1 MWSAPLYAII
11 HLTEDARLN
20 VFKKRF
26 FLSMIDAKPDQVVSI
41 LAAARRC
48 YLANGISATGM
59 KDVAASADL
68 ARSTLYRYFP
78 GRDDLLV
85 ATIMEEM
92 IELNDCIRKRL
103 ARYPHPADQVV
114 EGLLVAIKEIPRRPL
129 LHAVFASE
137 GDSRARRVI
146 WSSGAIVSFGEEL
159 MDHVIQPA
167 RDAHMLQDAVR
178 PEILIEW
185 VYRLLLSF
193 LTLPSN
199 WVKSDVQLRA
209 TLHALL
215 VPVLLK

>member
-1 MWSAPLYAII
+1 
-11 HLTEDARLN
+11 
-20 VFKKRF
+20 
-26 FLSMIDAKPDQVVSI
+26 MIDGKPDQVVAI

-48 YLANGISATGM
+48 YLANGIAATGM
-59 KDVAASADL
+59 KEIAASAEL
-68 ARSTLYRYFP
+68 ARSTLYRYFS
-78 GRDDLLV
+78 GRDDVLV
-85 ATIMEEM
+85 ATIIEEM
-92 IELNDCIRKRL
+92 TELNERISKRL
-103 ARYPHPADQVV
+103 VKYSDPADQVV

-146 WSSGAIVSFGEEL
+146 WSSDAIVSFGEEL

-167 RDAHMLQDAVR
+167 RDAGLLQEAVR

-185 VYRLLLSF
+185 VYRFLLSF